1 MTSYQEL
8 NHFANTDLTY
18 CQKEKQRIDFILDDV
33 KGSDEVIFHNSKLPE
48 LKAYSSTVHKKLSF
62 NTYEQSLPT
71 NTANIHN
78 NNNLINRLPSPFD
91 SNEEEANTNT
101 QSMPP
106 TEREMQYIK
115 RIHALMTLVS
125 KQTKEIQSLR
135 EVIATFN
142 DDPDNQHMFNE
153 NRKRNKQF

>member
-8 NHFANTDLTY
+8 NHFANNHDLPY

-33 KGSDEVIFHNSKLPE
+33 KGSDEVIFHNSNKLPE
-48 LKAYSSTVHKKLSF
+48 LRSSTQQQQKKHSF
-62 NTYEQSLPT
+62 PPM
-71 NTANIHN
+71 H
-78 NNNLINRLPSPFD
+78 NNLIQRLPSPFD
-91 SNEEEANTNT
+91 SNEEEINT
-101 QSMPP
+101 QHTMPP

-115 RIHALMTLVS
+115 RIHALMTLVA

-135 EVIATFN
+135 EVISSFN
-142 DDPDNQHMFNE
+142 DDPNNTMFNE